1 MVATE
6 LTSATVEARR
16 GSLCPG
22 RGRPQPWGPL
32 LARLALDMADQ
43 LAPLQQFEYLPGMNL
58 RVLQKDGE
66 PWFLATD
73 VCKVLDHS
81 NVSKALQALD
91 PSEKGLTTGYT
102 LGGNQRT
109 SIISES
115 GLYLLVLKSRK
126 SEAKAFQ
133 KWVTGEVLGDI
144 TDIEGRGIPL
154 GKTTQ

>member
-1 MVATE
+1 
-6 LTSATVEARR
+6 
-16 GSLCPG
+16 
-22 RGRPQPWGPL
+22 
-32 LARLALDMADQ
+32 MADQ

-102 LGGNQRT
+102 PGGNQKT

-126 SEAKAFQ
+126 PEAKAFQ
-133 KWVTGEVLGDI
+133 KWVTGGVPGGL
-144 TDIEGRGIPL
+144 
-154 GKTTQ
+154 KTP